1 MKLES
6 VLLKSLL
13 CFVIE
18 TKKIYQFETIILA
31 FLESFIQ
38 MMSYNG
44 ITSTRVSSL
53 SLTIKFNEFNS
64 AGYVQLS
71 SEK

>member
-53 SLTIKFNEFNS
+53 SLTIKFNS
-64 AGYVQLS
+64 AGYVQPVQLS